1 MTQLIF
7 EHALRM
13 RIKADTTMDAKS
25 EGKKGK
31 GSTLQGRITNRTLL
45 LYLYTMALMTEE

>member
-13 RIKADTTMDAKS
+13 RIKADATDAKGS
-25 EGKKGK
+25 ETKKGK
-31 GSTLQGRITNRTLL
+31 GSTLQGRITNC
-45 LYLYTMALMTEE
+45 AC